1 MKNRFLLAFMI
12 LLLIQNCTEDI
23 NLNVIGGGNQIVIE
37 GTIENGKPAEVI
49 VTRSSPVSKAVDLNK
64 IIVSDAK
71 VYVSDG
77 SITDTLQI
85 TLDTTVSIPVVY
97 KGSKIIGVPGHA
109 YYLTVI
115 ADGQTLSS
123 STTIPQLIALDSVWW
138 KADPPHDSLGY
149 AWAHLTDPSGLGNAY
164 KWFAKRPKKD
174 RRYISPDGSTM
185 DDKFIDGK
193 SIDFYNLRGIDA
205 TSTAQEDKD
214 SNRNRY
220 YYKMKDTIYIKFC
233 TIDYATL
240 RFYQTYE
247 TSLQSSGNPFASPTS
262 IQSNIKG
269 GLGIWA
275 GYGATFDTIMPKP

>member
-1 MKNRFLLAFMI
+1 MI